1 MSRNIYPLSEMWVVE
16 TKWKC
21 NTDSLKLDKL
31 PQPRVVEEHFFYAPQ
46 EAKLHGKSLHIDAWR
61 RLVLLHLKYACF
73 MMLLNSVS
81 NGQTTITLEM
91 LCQWKLFSV
100 CLSALMYRQSA
111 LRTKRIGLLGT
122 CQLMDF
128 PDLKDSFFQ
137 KNLFLFERR

>member
-1 MSRNIYPLSEMWVVE
+1 MICLESRNIYPLSEMWVVE

-81 NGQTTITLEM
+81 NGQTSRDALPMKTVQCL
-91 LCQWKLFSV
+91 LV
-100 CLSALMYRQSA
+100 CS
-111 LRTKRIGLLGT
+111 
-122 CQLMDF
+122 
-128 PDLKDSFFQ
+128 
-137 KNLFLFERR
+137 NV